1 MPRNPIDTWQEEL
14 DLLINGPVNL
24 KNVLIYY
31 ISMAINFFK
40 VFLFFPAGK
49 IVTAVFVVFLVWQF
63 WRVAV
68 RPLSPANKLRR
79 RIGLVLL
86 ALAYVLTPAAVTGLS
101 IDSLI
106 TWIFVLPPVVLLI
119 AALYLLLVPTRRKG
133 PNSDKKEE

>member
-1 MPRNPIDTWQEEL
+1 MPRNPIDTWWEEL

-31 ISMAINFFK
+31 ISMAINFFT
-40 VFLFFPAGK
+40 VFFFYPTGK

-79 RIGLVLL
+79 RIGLVIL

-106 TWIFVLPPVVLLI
+106 TWIFVLPPVVLLS
-119 AALYLLLVPTRRKG
+119 AALYLLLVPTRRKV
-133 PNSDKKEE
+133 PDPDKTAE